1 MANKKGKK
9 LGYMWY
15 TNDWGSSDK
24 VFELNLAQRGLYRE
38 LIDLA
43 YKNDNKTPL
52 NVDLWTR
59 RFNTTIQELNEVLE
73 SLVKAQIITIKNG
86 VIFIPSV
93 ENRMIFIRSGRKG
106 GRAAKGGENE
116 AESKGIDKGM
126 GKGIDKGMEKGNGKG
141 TPKGKGKQITI
152 TKEITIENENKKG
165 ARIFGIETIKDEFE
179 KAGYWRENFC
189 GQENI
194 PTEVLTREFD
204 LFLVQIGL
212 TGEYNEVGYNWQKH
226 FYHWRKTKKGK
237 NGAKEVGGVA
247 AGFVV
252 GDVQDFRQAK

>member
-1 MANKKGKK
+1 MATE
-9 LGYMWY
+9 LGYTFY
-15 TNDWGSSDK
+15 PKDYISDPD
-24 VFELNLAQRGLYRE
+24 VMMMTPCERGIYRD

-43 YKNDNKTPL
+43 YMTDNRISYSAEKL
-52 NVDLWTR
+52 ANYCNASV
-59 RFNTTIQELNEVLE
+59 EEVLAV
-73 SLVKAQIITIKNG
+73 LAQKGEKHATKEGEIWS
-86 VIFIPSV
+86 IPSCTKRICKIAA
-93 ENRMIFIRSGRKG
+93 NRRNGGQG
-106 GRAAKGGENE
+106 GRPTGDAKKPKQNP
-116 AESKGIDKGM
+116 
-126 GKGIDKGMEKGNGKG
+126 NHNPT
-141 TPKGKGKQITI
+141 TPKTKTQQQRQIER
-152 TKEITIENENKKG
+152 EIEIEIESEIESENKKG

-194 PTEVLTREFD
+194 PPDVLTREFD

-226 FYHWRKTKKGK
+226 FYHWRKPKKGK